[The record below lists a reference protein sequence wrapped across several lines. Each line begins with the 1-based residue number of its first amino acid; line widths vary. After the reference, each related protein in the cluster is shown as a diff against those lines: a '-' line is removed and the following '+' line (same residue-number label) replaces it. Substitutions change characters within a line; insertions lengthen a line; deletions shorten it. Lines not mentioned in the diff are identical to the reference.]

1 MEGLDRS
8 AVEWLSSLHWPLV
21 TPVMKGLTYAGA
33 GGTIWIVIAL
43 VVALRL
49 RRPLVLV
56 AVVATI
62 LLTSR
67 ADAVLKDAIGRAR
80 PFVGDPS
87 VHPSIALPHDASM
100 PSGHAMN
107 AFAGAVLLGAVVP
120 RARWPLL
127 VLAALIAL
135 SRVYL
140 GVHFPSDVIA
150 GALLGSAVGAAAAWL
165 LRRGERALARRPAN
179 PGSDPER
186 RT

>member
-1 MEGLDRS
+1 
-8 AVEWLSSLHWPLV
+8 
-21 TPVMKGLTYAGA
+21 
-33 GGTIWIVIAL
+33 
-43 VVALRL
+43 
-49 RRPLVLV
+49 
-56 AVVATI
+56 
-62 LLTSR
+62 
-67 ADAVLKDAIGRAR
+67 
-80 PFVGDPS
+80 
-87 VHPSIALPHDASM
+87 
-100 PSGHAMN
+100 MN